1 MSVEIDGVNNII
13 KADTISEVTSANG
26 VAVDSLGI
34 KDGKVT
40 NLMNATLSAADLG
53 TGVHIKIADSGA
65 TATAHGDELVIED
78 GTSGANVGISILC
91 NANGEARINFGDSDD
106 NDIGM
111 IRYDHADNKLHLIAN
126 NTSVIT
132 LTSAEIVMNDG
143 SADQDFRV
151 ESNDNAYQLF
161 VDGGNNKIY
170 TGAGSGNSIDNMHLQ
185 LQNQGLTVSSF
196 AGDAN
201 SNEIH
206 FIKSR
211 NTTVGSSTVVA
222 DGDQIGS
229 IIFQGDDGT
238 DYATPGASIRA
249 IVNGTPGG
257 NDMPGALIFST
268 TADGAA
274 AVTERVRI
282 HNGGV
287 MSASQGIA
295 LGVGINNT
303 ASNVLDDYE
312 EGTYTPA
319 FTVAS
324 GSLTV
329 HSSHNTL
336 AYTKIG
342 RVVHVQ
348 GEIRFSAISS
358 PSGNMSLNL
367 PFAVADLAEGAA
379 RFTSAP
385 IGQSSFSGTP
395 NQTYYMRVTGEGV
408 DTAFIATHNSG
419 SDTGVNANQVSTS
432 TEMIVSF
439 TMIAA

>member
-1 MSVEIDGVNNII
+1 MSEIRVD
-13 KADTISEVTSANG
+13 KISEKTAD
-26 VAVDSLGI
+26 AGI
-34 KDGKVT
+34 
-40 NLMNATLSAADLG
+40 TLKSQG
-53 TGVHIKIADSGA
+53 T
-65 TATAHGDELVIED
+65 
-78 GTSGANVGISILC
+78 
-91 NANGEARINFGDSDD
+91 
-106 NDIGM
+106 
-111 IRYDHADNKLHLIAN
+111 ADNKPMVLTLQTAETDMAANDVIGKIAFQAPDEG
-126 NTSVIT
+126 TGTDAILVAAAIQARSEGDFSS
-132 LTSAEIVMNDG
+132 SANATAIDFMVGASEAAATKMILSSAGKLDVSGGVDIEGGAVFNED
-143 SADQDFRV
+143 SADVDFRV
-151 ESNDNAYQLF
+151 ESNDATHQLF

-222 DGDQIGS
+222 DGDQLGS
-229 IIFQGDDGT
+229 IVFQGDDGT
-238 DYATPGASIRA
+238 DYATPAASIRA
-249 IVNGTPGG
+249 IVGGTPGG
-257 NDMPGALIFST
+257 NDMPGALVFST
-268 TADGAA
+268 TADGASS
-274 AVTERVRI
+274 VTERVRI

-329 HSSHNTL
+329 HNSHNTL

-367 PFAVADLAEGAA
+367 PFAVADLGEGAA

-385 IGQSSFSGTP
+385 IGQSGFSGTP

-439 TMIAA
+439 TFIAA